1 MIRHL
6 RHLHSAGIRAA
17 ERSSNISIG
26 GEAAHGLEQQLI
38 EALVECISSGSA
50 IEATCAI
57 RGHQNVAVRFEALL
71 QAQLAEELRIAEI
84 CTMLGVSAR
93 TLCLSCEEQLGMGP
107 VEYLRRRRLQQVHR
121 A

>member
-17 ERSSNISIG
+17 EDSSNMFIG

-38 EALVECISSGSA
+38 EALVECLSNGSV
-50 IEATCAI
+50 IEAACAI
-57 RGHQNVAVRFEALL
+57 RGHQDVAVRFEALL
-71 QAQLAEELRIAEI
+71 QAQPAGELSMADI

-93 TLCLSCEEQLGMGP
+93 TLCRSCTEHLGMGP
-107 VEYLRRRRLQQVHR
+107 GEYLRRRRLQQMHR